1 MFRPEQRPDTDVRL
15 LIVDDHPVVRD
26 GMRGMLELRGGYQ
39 VVAEAASRDE
49 AIATLQTLSGTEKEP
64 HVVITDMR
72 MPGHGAALIAE
83 IRRLYPRIGV
93 LVLSAFSDE
102 KDVSTA
108 FSAGALGY
116 VVKESAREDIF
127 TALAQVA
134 AGQTYMSLA
143 ASQALAE
150 QLRHSRTR
158 ENTTDLVPREK
169 EILSLLAEG
178 LTNQQIASQLFIG
191 VATVKTHLG
200 NLYRKLGVS
209 DRAGAV
215 SVGYRRGLIS
225 T

>member
-1 MFRPEQRPDTDVRL
+1 MPPDQLPTNEVRL

-26 GMRGMLELRGGYQ
+26 GMRGMLEVRDGYL
-39 VVAEAASRDE
+39 VVGEAASRDE
-49 AIATLQTLSGTEKEP
+49 ALTSLRTLCGTEKEP
-64 HVVITDMR
+64 DVVLTDMR
-72 MPGHGAALIAE
+72 MPGYGSTLIAD
-83 IRRLYPRIGV
+83 IRRLFPHVGV

-102 KDVSTA
+102 KDVTAA

-127 TALAQVA
+127 TAISEVA
-134 AGQTYMSLA
+134 SGHTYMSVA

-150 QLRHSRTR
+150 QLRRSQTR
-158 ENTTDLVPREK
+158 EEPNELVSREK

-191 VATVKTHLG
+191 VATVKTHLR

-215 SVGYRRGLIS
+215 SAGYRRGLIS